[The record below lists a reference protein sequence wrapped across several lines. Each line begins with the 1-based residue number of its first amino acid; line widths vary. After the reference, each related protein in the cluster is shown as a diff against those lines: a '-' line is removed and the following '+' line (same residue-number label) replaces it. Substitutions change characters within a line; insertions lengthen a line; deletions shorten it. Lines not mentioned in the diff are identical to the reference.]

1 MWYFWWC
8 YHFCN
13 IFWITSTCDWLDIFR
28 NDRAGKVACDLQN
41 ETKYYVSNTVHF
53 LNQQKKIIPQKLT
66 PNIYACVHKITF
78 FVVNEFFFDV
88 VQRRKKMFHMVT
100 GGGHKCLSQSAV

>member
-1 MWYFWWC
+1 MTGLIYSEMTGQERLHAT
-8 YHFCN
+8 YKMKQSN
-13 IFWITSTCDWLDIFR
+13 
-28 NDRAGKVACDLQN
+28 
-41 ETKYYVSNTVHF
+41 YVSNTVHF